1 MAKVTGFERLIIFT
15 LGTSGD
21 INPMVAVG
29 KAMSARGYAITFLT
43 SEYFKELIE
52 IAGFEFV
59 GIGNKEEYLRGNQ
72 SSAWDAKNVMDNFIY
87 YHAPAFLPAYQYI
100 EQLQNKESA
109 VLLSIGEQNGAV
121 VAAVKYKI
129 PYVKFSISPN
139 LIFSAEKPPA
149 PLCWQLPKKMPKFI
163 QRMFVRYVDTKSMKL
178 FYQHSEIEPYLE
190 LRKKLS
196 CPVTYDR
203 KTNAKLLIGFF
214 PEWFGMRAKD
224 WPKDL
229 KLIGFP
235 LSDPAHESARFVF
248 DSIIEEI
255 GSPIVFT
262 TGTGIS
268 EAESVFREGR
278 KICELLNLPGLFV
291 GSSGSKSVLS
301 DSALCRHIDYI
312 DFEYAL
318 PKCRAIVHHGGIG
331 TLSQAVRAGIPQ
343 LIRPIKYDQ
352 PDNANR
358 IYQLGLGAFIFPDHF
373 KAGDA
378 SKILK
383 AMIDA
388 APQNRAL
395 AIYSADIKR
404 SNAIEKACDLIEK
417 KIKELELP

>member
-1 MAKVTGFERLIIFT
+1 MKIIIYA

-21 INPMVAVG
+21 INPMVGIG
-29 KAMSARGYAITFLT
+29 KLMVDRGYFVIFLT
-43 SEYFKELIE
+43 SDYFKELIE
-52 IAGFEFV
+52 ISGFEFV
-59 GIGNKEEYLRGNQ
+59 GVGTKEEYLRGNQ
-72 SSAWDAKNVMDNFIY
+72 LSAWKAENVTDNFIY

-100 EQLQNKESA
+100 EQLHDKESV

-121 VAAVKYKI
+121 AAAVKYNI
-129 PYVKFSISPN
+129 PFIKFSISPN

-149 PLCWQLPKKMPKFI
+149 PLCWQLPKIMPKFI
-163 QRMFVRYVDTKSMKL
+163 QRMFVRYVDAKSMKL
-178 FYQHSEIEPYLE
+178 FYQHPEVKPYVE
-190 LRKKLS
+190 LRKKLG

-203 KTNAKLLIGFF
+203 KTNAKLLVGFF

-224 WPKDL
+224 WPKDI
-229 KLIGFP
+229 KLVGFP
-235 LSDPAHESARFVF
+235 LSDPTNENARLVF
-248 DSIIEEI
+248 DSIVEEI

-268 EAESVFREGR
+268 ETESVFQEGR

-291 GSSGSKSVLS
+291 GSSGSKAVLN
-301 DSALCRHIDYI
+301 DSTLCRHIDYI

-358 IYQLGLGAFIFPDHF
+358 IHQMGLGTFVLPDYF
-373 KAGDA
+373 KAETVVP
-378 SKILK
+378 ILK
-383 AMIDA
+383 AMIGTA
-388 APQNRAL
+388 SQNKAL

-417 KIKELELP
+417 KIKELKLP

>member
-1 MAKVTGFERLIIFT
+1 MKIIIYA

-21 INPMVAVG
+21 INPVVGVG
-29 KAMSARGYAITFLT
+29 KAMLVRGYEVVFLT
-43 SEYFKELIE
+43 SDCFKPLVENS
-52 IAGFEFV
+52 GFEFV
-59 GIGNKEEYLRGNQ
+59 SIGTKEEYLRGNQ
-72 SSAWDAKNVMDNFIY
+72 PSAWAATNVMDNFIY

-100 EQLQNKESA
+100 EQLQNKDEV

-121 VAAVKYKI
+121 AAAVKYKI
-129 PYVKFSISPN
+129 PFIKFSISPN

-163 QRMFVRYVDTKSMKL
+163 QRLFVRHVDTKSMKL
-178 FYQHSEIEPYLE
+178 FYRHSDVKPYME
-190 LRKKLS
+190 LRKRLG

-224 WPKDL
+224 WPKDM
-229 KLIGFP
+229 KLVGFP
-235 LSDPAHESARFVF
+235 LSDPANDNARLVF
-248 DSIIEEI
+248 DSILEEI

-262 TGTGIS
+262 TGTGVS
-268 EAESVFREGR
+268 EAEDVFKEGR
-278 KICELLNLPGLFV
+278 KICELLNVPGLFV
-291 GSSGSKSVLS
+291 GSGGSKSILS

-358 IYQLGLGAFIFPDHF
+358 IHQLGLGTFVFPENF
-373 KAGDA
+373 KAETVAPFIKSIIESA
-378 SKILK
+378 S
-383 AMIDA
+383 
-388 APQNRAL
+388 QNKAL

-417 KIKELELP
+417 KIRELELP

>member
-1 MAKVTGFERLIIFT
+1 MKVIIYA

-21 INPMVAVG
+21 INPMVGIG
-29 KAMSARGYAITFLT
+29 KLMKDRGYSVILLT
-43 SEYFKELIE
+43 SNYFKELIE
-52 IAGFEFV
+52 ASGFEFV
-59 GIGNKEEYLRGNQ
+59 SVGTEEEYLRGNQ
-72 SSAWDAKNVMDNFIY
+72 PSAWEVKNAADNFIY

-100 EQLQNKESA
+100 EQLQQKENV

-121 VAAVKYKI
+121 TAAIKHGI
-129 PYVKFSISPN
+129 PYIKFAVSPN

-149 PLCWQLPKKMPKFI
+149 PLCWQLPKKIPKFI
-163 QRMFVRYVDTKSMKL
+163 QRIIVKYVDKKSMKL
-178 FYQHSEIEPYLE
+178 FFQHPEAKPYVE
-190 LRKKLS
+190 LRKKLG

-203 KTNAKLLIGFF
+203 KSNAELLIGLF

-224 WPKDL
+224 WPKDM
-229 KLIGFP
+229 KLVGFP
-235 LSDPAHESARFVF
+235 LSDPANKDARLVF
-248 DSIIEEI
+248 DSILEEI

-262 TGTGIS
+262 TGTGVS
-268 EAESVFREGR
+268 EAEDVFKEGR

-291 GSSGSKSVLS
+291 GSNGSKSVLS

-358 IYQLGLGAFIFPDHF
+358 LHQLGLGTFVFPNHF
-373 KAGDA
+373 KAEA
-378 SKILK
+378 VAPILK

-388 APQNRAL
+388 ASQNKAL
-395 AIYSADIKR
+395 AIYSTDIKR